1 MSLTPMRNPNRYDD
15 ADHSWNNSLAG
26 VRTTHPRP
34 VCLVALTPRAWD
46 VLVDA
51 VRNHAE
57 NASADDT
64 GGDSGGQPAADLL
77 PVEPVAHPSDLLA
90 LQPED
95 PLVHVLL
102 PVVHLPELCF
112 VPAGRLLHALLERLV
127 AREDDLS

>member
-1 MSLTPMRNPNRYDD
+1 M
-15 ADHSWNNSLAG
+15 
-26 VRTTHPRP
+26 
-34 VCLVALTPRAWD
+34 
-46 VLVDA
+46 DA

-64 GGDSGGQPAADLL
+64 GEDSGGQPAADLL
-77 PVEPVAHPSDLLA
+77 SVEPVAHPSDLLA

-112 VPAGRLLHALLERLV
+112 VPAGRLLHALLERLA
-127 AREDDLS
+127 AREDDLP